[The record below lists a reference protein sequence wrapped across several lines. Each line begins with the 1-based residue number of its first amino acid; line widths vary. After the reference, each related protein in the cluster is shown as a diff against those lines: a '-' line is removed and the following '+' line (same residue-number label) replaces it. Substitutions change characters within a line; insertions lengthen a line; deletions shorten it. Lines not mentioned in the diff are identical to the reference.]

1 MARPKAQGVSK
12 SSVFTRIFEAN
23 KDLLKIPSIAEALTQ
38 FEAEYGQAP
47 TQSDRGLA
55 ANIKS
60 RLRRKYGLR
69 GGRRRKG
76 RRAAEAANGAVAMAA
91 PRVKASSTL
100 ALEDAIDDCIYLAR
114 RTEAAELAE
123 VIRLLKKA
131 RNQLIMLTGAK

>member
-1 MARPKAQGVSK
+1 MRDRASGGVSRPVLNYKNRGLTPARLLTCNYYNANTPPNHSNTGDLNMARPKAQGVSK

-60 RLRRKYGLR
+60 R
-69 GGRRRKG
+69 
-76 RRAAEAANGAVAMAA
+76 
-91 PRVKASSTL
+91 
-100 ALEDAIDDCIYLAR
+100 
-114 RTEAAELAE
+114 
-123 VIRLLKKA
+123 
-131 RNQLIMLTGAK
+131 